1 MEKATIQNLLTIDE
15 TAELL
20 RVSKP
25 TVYKLIDEG
34 AFPSMKVGVQTRV
47 DPADVQAY
55 LNRQKESK

>member
-1 MEKATIQNLLTIDE
+1 MEKATIQNLLTIAE
-15 TAELL
+15 TADLL
-20 RVSKP
+20 RVSRP

-34 AFPSMKVGVQTRV
+34 EFPLMKVGIQSRI